1 MSSGAFA
8 SSPGTEKLP
17 KPFHSDVSRIASAI
31 KPQAADG
38 TQQIV
43 YVGGIGVLGTPQSRF
58 EEAVAGNT
66 MVYKIR
72 YAYRV
77 LMDNHILGDEI
88 FLFGYSRGAFTARAV
103 VGFIRWAGILQ
114 KGSVNNFDSV

>member
-1 MSSGAFA
+1 M
-8 SSPGTEKLP
+8 
-17 KPFHSDVSRIASAI
+17 
-31 KPQAADG
+31 
-38 TQQIV
+38 
-43 YVGGIGVLGTPQSRF
+43 YVDGIGVLGTPQSRF
-58 EEAVAGNT
+58 EEAVTGNT

-77 LMDNHILGDEI
+77 LMDNHTLGDEI
-88 FLFGYSRGAFTARAV
+88 FLFGYSRSAFTARAV